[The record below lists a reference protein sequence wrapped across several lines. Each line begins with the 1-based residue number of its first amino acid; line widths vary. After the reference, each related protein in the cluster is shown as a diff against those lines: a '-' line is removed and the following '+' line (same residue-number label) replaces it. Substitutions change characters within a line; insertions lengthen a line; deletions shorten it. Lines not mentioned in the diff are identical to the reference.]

1 MSIVIVPTS
10 AFIRPNNI
18 TAYASGQLVANS
30 TTAGSVVP
38 LTFVVR
44 PNDNIGSVVRRVRMR
59 KSTAGVSGSS
69 FRVHLY
75 NTLPTVTNGDGGVWL
90 STTSGYIGSFD
101 VTIDKA
107 FSDGAGGAGVVNNG
121 VDMTLSQGTV
131 YGLVEA
137 RGAYTPVALETITV
151 ELETVLAPG
160 LG

>member
-1 MSIVIVPTS
+1 MSNVVTPTAS
-10 AFIRPNNI
+10 FVRPANI

-38 LTFVVR
+38 MTFAIR
-44 PNDNIGSVVRRVRMR
+44 NENIGSTIRRVRMR
-59 KSTAGVSGSS
+59 KSSTGVSGSS

-75 NTLPTVTNGDGGVWL
+75 NQAPTVTNGDGGVWL
-90 STTSGYIGSFD
+90 STTSGYVGSFD

-121 VDMTLSQGTV
+121 VDMIAMFGTM

-137 RGAYTPVALETITV
+137 RGAYTPVSGETITV
-151 ELETVLAPG
+151 ELEVLCDPMD
-160 LG
+160 